1 MVKEAVVMMS
11 AAMRLNDVP
20 RDKLIAMRGA
30 MPGVQA
36 TVAGSNR
43 TEKARETII

>member
-20 RDKLIAMRGA
+20 RDKLIAMRGT

-36 TVAGSNR
+36 TVASPNSTG
-43 TEKARETII
+43 KVREPTV